1 MNRFQPKIDQ
11 KTRKIHFNRPTHLSI
26 DFPHPISYNSR
37 SQGADLD
44 STPVLNSV
52 VHVEKV
58 TSLVNHL
65 WHIKVIA
72 NDDNYALA
80 A

>member
-1 MNRFQPKIDQ
+1 MYDNKIRQ
-11 KTRKIHFNRPTHLSI
+11 LATEISGIRELSLTTRVFYDVHS
-26 DFPHPISYNSR
+26 
-37 SQGADLD
+37 GADKV

-52 VHVEKV
+52 VHAEQV
-58 TSLVNHL
+58 TVLVNLL

-72 NDDNYALA
+72 NDDTYALA